1 MKIKVTA
8 FPPRN
13 QLSMVLASVHFWD
26 EEATLHN
33 AARVEVFIQ
42 QSDSVAELR
51 RQAIIGAQDF
61 LLTCAKA
68 SREEAQD

>member
-8 FPPRN
+8 ISPRN
-13 QLSMVLASVHFWD
+13 QLNMVLASVHFWD
-26 EEATLHN
+26 DEATLHN

-42 QSDSVAELR
+42 QGDSLAELR
-51 RQAIIGAQDF
+51 RQAIIEAQNF
-61 LLTCAKA
+61 LLTCANG